1 MQDYRQI
8 KVWQKSYALTLKIY
22 KLTESF
28 PRHELYG
35 LTSQL
40 RRAGVSIP
48 SNIAEGTAK
57 VSDKDFARFLE
68 TSLGSAFEV
77 ECQLLLAKD
86 LGYVLEAGLGDT
98 MLTIDEIKKML
109 YAFIKKLRK
118 L

>member
-8 KVWQKSYALTLKIY
+8 KVWQKSYALALKIY

-28 PRHELYG
+28 PQHELYG

-77 ECQLLLAKD
+77 ECQLLLSNN
-86 LGYVLEAGLGDT
+86 LGYISNPGFGDT
-98 MLTIDEIKKML
+98 MLIIDEIKK
-109 YAFIKKLRK
+109 
-118 L
+118 